1 MEAFST
7 GLLELLTDYQGFL
20 EIVQLT
26 IGKEFGAHEFLCGG
40 PFPNCDVIDFMI
52 LTTVGWKPDKV
63 KAVRCHCCRC
73 INEAVNTDELSSED
87 YQLLINTGYWWRL
100 HGTGG
105 DNRKPAT
112 TSEVVR

>member
-1 MEAFST
+1 MLAATFFSYFFHSVFPMDSCKMEAFST

-26 IGKEFGAHEFLCGG
+26 IGKEFGAHEFLCEG

-63 KAVRCHCCRC
+63 KAV
-73 INEAVNTDELSSED
+73 S
-87 YQLLINTGYWWRL
+87 LLPMHQRGCKHRRT
-100 HGTGG
+100 
-105 DNRKPAT
+105 
-112 TSEVVR
+112 V